1 MKTDT
6 TAIDVRVE
14 PERSLA
20 LAVLEV
26 VKAPGWGITSDAHA
40 EQVGA
45 LLVAVKQKYN
55 AIADFKK
62 EVLGPFQNA
71 IRNANAAFARGLDPL
86 QEAER
91 ALKVG
96 INVFEAKREA
106 ERLAAMR
113 AAEPVPPPPPKL
125 AGITQRVERRFRI
138 VDAERVPKQFCSP
151 DEAKIKE
158 HLRNGGIEAIPGVEF
173 YDEVI
178 KVVR

>member
-1 MKTDT
+1 MTDT

-14 PERSLA
+14 PERTLA
-20 LAVLEV
+20 AEILAI
-26 VKAPGWGITSDAHA
+26 VKAPGWAIQTDAHA
-40 EQVGA
+40 EQIGA
-45 LLVAVKQKYN
+45 LLVATKQRYN
-55 AIADFKK
+55 VLADFKK
-62 EVLGPFQNA
+62 EILGPFQNA

-86 QEAER
+86 QELER
-91 ALKVG
+91 ALKVA

-106 ERLAAMR
+106 ERLEAMKR
-113 AAEPVPPPPPKL
+113 AEVVPPPPPKL

-138 VDAERVPKQFCSP
+138 VDPDRVPKQFCSP